1 MVLTTLRQ
9 QWAERIAAFQ
19 ASGQSA
25 PDWCAQHQIN
35 LRQLHYWKRKFA
47 ADAADA
53 AASSPPQWVSLSI
66 TPPAP
71 DPSLSVR
78 IGAAVIAVAPG
89 FNAALLRD
97 IVDALGGR

>member
-9 QWAERIAAFQ
+9 EWAERVAAFQ

-25 PDWCAQHQIN
+25 PDWCAQHQVN

-47 ADAADA
+47 ANAT
-53 AASSPPQWVSLSI
+53 ASSPPQWVSLSI

-71 DPSLSVR
+71 EPSLSVR
-78 IGAAVIAVAPG
+78 IGAAVIAVPPG

-97 IVDALGGR
+97 IVAALEGR